1 MTSFLISRGLQ
12 AVCVILAMSVLVF
25 LGVYA
30 IGNPVDVMI
39 APDATQEQRTIAIAH
54 LGLDKPLWEQLGAF
68 LWRAVQGDFGHSFVY
83 DMPVGQL
90 ILSRLPATFELTVLA
105 VVCATCLGVPL
116 GMYAGYRPQ
125 AALSRLIMAVSIV
138 GFSVPTFWIGLVL
151 ILVFAVQFGVLPAGG
166 RGDTVEIF
174 GVSWSFLT
182 VDGLTHLLLPALNL
196 ALFKFSMMVRLAR
209 AGTRELMLT
218 DTVKFARAAGL
229 SERTILLRHVLRLI
243 SIPIATV
250 FGLEFASTMAFA
262 VVTETIFSWPGLGKL
277 VIDSITL
284 LDRPVMVAYLMLV
297 ALLFII
303 INVLVDVVY
312 ALLDP
317 RLRKGRA

>member
-1 MTSFLISRGLQ
+1 MIGFLISRVLQ
-12 AVCVILAMSVLVF
+12 AACVILAMSVLVF

-30 IGNPVDVMI
+30 IGNPVDVLI
-39 APDATQEQRTIAIAH
+39 APDATQEQRAIAIAH
-54 LGLDKPLWEQLGAF
+54 LGLDKPLWQQLGAF
-68 LWRAVQGDFGHSFVY
+68 LWRAVQGDFGRSFVY
-83 DMPVGQL
+83 DMPVGDL

-229 SERTILLRHVLRLI
+229 SEATILVRHVLRLI

-250 FGLEFASTMAFA
+250 FGLEFASTLAFA

-277 VIDSITL
+277 VIDSITS

-297 ALLFII
+297 ALLFIV
-303 INVLVDVVY
+303 INLLVDVVY